1 MVQNPPNSAIT
12 DNVFASQA
20 GSSLDIEL
28 RRVPSDEE
36 IELICAAAEE
46 TARGFL
52 LSRISLK
59 KVEDLNLSVEAVGDK
74 PLSLTVEVAVETNLE
89 DPELDTIIN
98 SATDAAFAAAEEK
111 VRELNLCNVS
121 NK

>member
-1 MVQNPPNSAIT
+1 M
-12 DNVFASQA
+12 
-20 GSSLDIEL
+20 DIEL

-46 TARGFL
+46 TARDFL

-74 PLSLTVEVAVETNLE
+74 PLSLTVEVAVETE
-89 DPELDTIIN
+89 
-98 SATDAAFAAAEEK
+98 SRRSRA
-111 VRELNLCNVS
+111 
-121 NK
+121 